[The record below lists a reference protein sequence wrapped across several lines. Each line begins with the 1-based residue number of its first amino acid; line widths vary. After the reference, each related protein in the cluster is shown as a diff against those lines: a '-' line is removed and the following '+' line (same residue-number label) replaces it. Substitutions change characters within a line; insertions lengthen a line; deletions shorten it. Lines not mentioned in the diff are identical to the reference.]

1 MCDKKSNKKVFSFFS
16 ICKNNDE
23 PMFRHQLFDNI
34 LFHHGPEFLITVTV
48 TTRRKKT
55 ISNYDFVIDEECYKS
70 LMYKVNAAY

>member
-1 MCDKKSNKKVFSFFS
+1 
-16 ICKNNDE
+16 
-23 PMFRHQLFDNI
+23 MFRHQLFDNI